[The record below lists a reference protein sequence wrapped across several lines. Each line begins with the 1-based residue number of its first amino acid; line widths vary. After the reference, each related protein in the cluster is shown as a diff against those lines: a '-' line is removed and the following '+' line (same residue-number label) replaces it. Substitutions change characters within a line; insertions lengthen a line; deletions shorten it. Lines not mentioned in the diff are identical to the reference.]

1 MVVFRT
7 NKDAPNY
14 RLIQIDFNQ
23 PERDQWKTLLE
34 ADPSDVL
41 DWVACINKDKLIVCY
56 MHDVKVRTSL
66 LMTNNQEFLSFH
78 FDWYF
83 RIFCNCAI

>member
-1 MVVFRT
+1 MQYVTNTGSVVVFRT

-23 PERDQWKTLLE
+23 PEREQWKTLLE

-56 MHDVKVRTSL
+56 MHDVKVRNL
-66 LMTNNQEFLSFH
+66 
-78 FDWYF
+78 
-83 RIFCNCAI
+83 

>member
-1 MVVFRT
+1 MVFRT

-23 PERDQWKTLLE
+23 PARDQWKTLLE

-41 DWVACINKDKLIVCY
+41 DWVACINKDKLVVCY
-56 MHDVKVRTSL
+56 MHDVKVYILNFVDRLIIDSNRSL
-66 LMTNNQEFLSFH
+66 F
-78 FDWYF
+78 
-83 RIFCNCAI
+83 

>member
-1 MVVFRT
+1 MNISIQYVTNTGSVMVFRT

-23 PERDQWKTLLE
+23 PAREQWKTLLE

-41 DWVACINKDKLIVCY
+41 DWVACINTDKLVVCY
-56 MHDVKVRTSL
+56 MHDVKVYSVV
-66 LMTNNQEFLSFH
+66 H
-78 FDWYF
+78 
-83 RIFCNCAI
+83 